1 MLNILQPWIQIRRFI
16 RRTVFQFLSSAQF
29 QDRNS
34 CCVCHRWFGNV
45 SSQIRSSDRVMPEAA
60 FLTVHWAG
68 SQRRIDSTLFLHYF
82 DKILTKKKKRPW
94 PRDPVVPACER
105 SVDMGSG
112 EKAINLVFPV
122 ERRRRSEPADVG
134 RGGRFSHSWGAA
146 GGTRHASTPPRRA
159 SSGAV
164 NRVKVKAFSDRS
176 RWPGDEEGKL
186 SDCSVKQGNKTSR
199 RDWTADSGVL
209 TTGC

>member
-1 MLNILQPWIQIRRFI
+1 MDKNKKIHSPNSISVLIICSVPGQKQLLCLPQMVRKR
-16 RRTVFQFLSSAQF
+16 FLSDQIQRPRQAGHCALSWLAATHRFNVISALF
-29 QDRNS
+29 WQDFN
-34 CCVCHRWFGNV
+34 
-45 SSQIRSSDRVMPEAA
+45 Q
-60 FLTVHWAG
+60 
-68 SQRRIDSTLFLHYF
+68 
-82 DKILTKKKKRPW
+82 KKKRPW

-105 SVDMGSG
+105 SVDVRSG

-146 GGTRHASTPPRRA
+146 GGTRHASTPPRRG